1 MRTHCAATLIK
12 LHDFLFTNVTRDL
25 NSSLRSRRQHK
36 APCEAVGERGV
47 RSQTRQSVGHLLRH
61 RFERLH
67 RYWNPPT
74 YHRVRHPT
82 RGNCAAPSALF
93 FRALSARRRVY
104 ERAREWL
111 LQNRAGA
118 VRLSASTAARCDMKV
133 SPRRACLTCQQETW
147 RKELCR

>member
-1 MRTHCAATLIK
+1 MGDGPIEKAAARYRGLSCSITTLYPGAHAPGFMLSPSSTAYSAIGV
-12 LHDFLFTNVTRDL
+12 LH
-25 NSSLRSRRQHK
+25 
-36 APCEAVGERGV
+36 A
-47 RSQTRQSVGHLLRH
+47 QTSQSVGHLLRH

-67 RYWNPPT
+67 RYWKPPT

-118 VRLSASTAARCDMKV
+118 VRLSASTA
-133 SPRRACLTCQQETW
+133 
-147 RKELCR
+147 